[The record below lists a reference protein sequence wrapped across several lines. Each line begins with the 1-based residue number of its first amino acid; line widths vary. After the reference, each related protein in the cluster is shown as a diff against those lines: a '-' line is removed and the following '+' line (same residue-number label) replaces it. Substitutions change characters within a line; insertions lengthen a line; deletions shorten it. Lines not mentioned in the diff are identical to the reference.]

1 MHTTGALVGIQAFQK
16 NEVFAYFGFM
26 KRKMGVCEITLS
38 HLSACANYQIITN
51 FGKTKNMKD
60 NVLGIVI
67 RDIPIGEIDENVG
80 QIPDVPK
87 NPRKITPEKFKALCD
102 SIERSP
108 EMKEIS
114 EVLVYPYEGRYVV
127 ISGNHRARAYK
138 RLKWELVRCKVL
150 PEDTPR
156 EKIREYVIKE
166 NKQYATDDE
175 KLLASWDI
183 KELAAW
189 DVPMKLAGRG
199 TADSGVGEVEF
210 TKILDESHNYI
221 VLYFDS
227 DVDWLQAQT
236 LFGVEQV
243 KLLSTARGRENK
255 NGFKYGVGRV
265 FRGADIINRL
275 MNLKGVGSISEGNSD
290 EDIS

>member
-38 HLSACANYQIITN
+38 HLPACANYQIITN

-102 SIERSP
+102 SIEKSP

-150 PEDTPR
+150 PEGTPR

-275 MNLKGVGSISEGNSD
+275 MNLKGVGSISEENSD

>member
-38 HLSACANYQIITN
+38 HLPACANYQIITN